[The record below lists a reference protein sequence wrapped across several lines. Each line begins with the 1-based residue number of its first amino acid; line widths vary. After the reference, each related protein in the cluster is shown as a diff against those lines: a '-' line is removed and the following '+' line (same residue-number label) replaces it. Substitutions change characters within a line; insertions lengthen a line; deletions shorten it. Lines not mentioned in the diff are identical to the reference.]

1 MCCQI
6 NQNYSNK
13 EGYSAY
19 CSGSHLVDH
28 FEILLLF
35 ISILFISFERNGG
48 WFMKYYLFVIFLV
61 FSGLVKAQTDLE
73 SDIDIAIQN
82 AKKGIYWVMNNI
94 PEKKSKLDNDLIS
107 EDKLFSSVKLS
118 KEINGIKIEST
129 GFYNSY
135 SVTIKLF
142 RSNESLIKEG
152 FMKIK
157 ESSESPQEEK

>member
-13 EGYSAY
+13 EDYSAY
-19 CSGSHLVDH
+19 CSGSHPANH

-35 ISILFISFERNGG
+35 ISNLFISFERNGG
-48 WFMKYYLFVIFLV
+48 WFMKIYLFVIFLV
-61 FSGLVKAQTDLE
+61 FSGLVKAQSDLE
-73 SDIDIAIQN
+73 SDIDIAVQN
-82 AKKGIYWVMNNI
+82 AKKGIYWALNNI

-107 EDKLFSSVKLS
+107 DDKLFSSVKLS

-135 SVTIKLF
+135 SVTLKLF
-142 RSNESLIKEG
+142 RSNESLIKDG
-152 FMKIK
+152 FIK
-157 ESSESPQEEK
+157 TKDSSENSPDEK